1 MNNIKLN
8 TPYTPQTL
16 DIIPACPPAVRKLI
30 FVICK
35 MMMILMMM
43 SMMMSMM
50 TMMMIPEKAG
60 VYGGMSSHRAI
71 GEVVDCPEL
80 NITKHRYQHQD

>member
-1 MNNIKLN
+1 
-8 TPYTPQTL
+8 
-16 DIIPACPPAVRKLI
+16 
-30 FVICK
+30 
-35 MMMILMMM
+35 MMILMMMSMMMMMM

-80 NITKHRYQHQD
+80 NITKHKHQHQEISK

>member
-43 SMMMSMM
+43 SMM

-80 NITKHRYQHQD
+80 NITKHKYQHQD

>member
-43 SMMMSMM
+43 SMMM
-50 TMMMIPEKAG
+50 MMMIPEKAG

-80 NITKHRYQHQD
+80 NITKHKYQD